1 MKYGSV
7 CSGIEAASV
16 AWEPLGFQAQFF
28 SEIEPFPCAVLNH
41 HWPHIPNHGDMTKL
55 EARILSGEIEAPDIL
70 VGGTPCFTA
79 GHMVLT
85 EHGYKPIENILPGDL
100 VVTHKGR
107 LKPVVR
113 IGSKPA
119 EVGALKAVG
128 LPNGIICTADHPF
141 LSQKWIS
148 RWTKRNGKRYKETT
162 ITPPEWTPV
171 SEMVGNQWVSLS
183 GFDLAEKNNLH
194 SIFSDDEVMRLAGF
208 YLGDGWIRRWTGKN
222 KKAVIFGL
230 NAKKYEQFRQ
240 FFPSINHSASKEKTV
255 IKVSV
260 CNTELA
266 EFLSAEFGEKA
277 YGKRIPAWVL
287 NHPDRQNLLNGYML
301 TDGSKSSNGFTA
313 NTISKA
319 LAYGVAGLAQTLGY
333 VASVAKVETDATTV
347 IDGRVVNQCDYYQM
361 RAFLQTVSRKSR
373 QNENRIL
380 RTVLKFEIVG
390 SDTVFNI
397 EVADD
402 NSYIVENAVVH
413 NCQAFSVAGLRGSLD
428 DARGNLTLVLVR
440 ILDAI
445 DTIRQRAG
453 QPPAVLVWENV
464 PGVLNTR
471 DNAFG
476 CFLGALAGENVPLE
490 PAGARWTG
498 AGAVLGHRRQ
508 IAWRTLD
515 AQFFGV
521 PQRRKRVFLVAS
533 AGDVDPAEILF
544 ERQGESRGVTSGES
558 EKQDVAGFVE
568 AGFGDFKRRNQAG
581 TLKRAGG
588 AIGGGS
594 ETLVVHGRQDP
605 CVSDKAF
612 CLDNQGAGNTNVVV
626 TVGATLSTGFGS
638 RGLDSEQIFNG
649 NCVIDYPRARR
660 LTPLECEF
668 LQGFPRGYTQI
679 PWRGKPAEQCPD
691 GPRYKAIGNSMAVP
705 VMRWIGERIQ
715 QVSEID

>member
-85 EHGYKPIENILPGDL
+85 EHGYKPIENILTGDL

-162 ITPPEWTPV
+162 ITPPEWTPA
-171 SEMVGNQWVSLS
+171 SEMTGNQWVSLS

-266 EFLSAEFGEKA
+266 EFLIAEFGEKA

-287 NHPDRQNLLNGYML
+287 NHPKRQNLLDGYML
-301 TDGSKSSNGFTA
+301 TDGSKFASGFTA

-333 VASVAKVETDATTV
+333 VASVAKIETDPTTV
-347 IDGRVVNQCDYYQM
+347 INGRVVNQCDYYQM

-380 RTVLKFEIVG
+380 RTVLKFEIIG

-413 NCQAFSVAGLRGSLD
+413 NCQAFSVAGLRNSLAD
-428 DARGNLTLVLVR
+428 DRGNLTLVLVR
-440 ILDAI
+440 ILNAI
-445 DTIRQRAG
+445 DDVRKRLG
-453 QPPAVLVWENV
+453 KRPAILVWENV

-476 CFLGALAGENVPLE
+476 CFLGGLAGENVPLE

-521 PQRRKRVFLVAS
+521 PQRRKRVFLM
-533 AGDVDPAEILF
+533 AGAGKNVNPAEILF
-544 ERQGESRGVTSGES
+544 ERQGEGRSIETGES

-581 TLKRAGG
+581 TLKRTGG

-612 CLDNQGAGNTNVVV
+612 A
-626 TVGATLSTGFGS
+626 
-638 RGLDSEQIFNG
+638 I
-649 NCVIDYPRARR
+649 RR
-660 LTPLECEF
+660 LTVEECES
-668 LQGFPRGYTQI
+668 LQGFPRGHTQI